1 MIDLNLLDTE
11 GINENSRKIDQLS
24 TYEILETINDEDQ
37 KVATVIRENLGSI
50 EAAVEAIFKK
60 VKAGGRLIYIGAGT
74 SGRLGVLDAS
84 ECPPTYGVSKE
95 LVQGIIAGGVE
106 ALQNAIEG
114 AEDVE
119 EEAIEDLKSIHFSEK
134 DALVGLAA
142 SGRTPY
148 VRSAIIYANELGAVT
163 TSISCVKNAVISEV
177 AQYPIEAVVG
187 PEVITGSTRMKAG
200 TAQKL
205 ILNMIST
212 TVMVK
217 LGKVYGNLMVDVKAT
232 NEKLKVRAKRII
244 EMTTDLKGEEAIALF
259 KESGESVKVA
269 ILMEKTGLNREEA
282 EVLLDLHE
290 GKIRKAIENYES
302 KARVK

>member
-1 MIDLNLLDTE
+1 MIDLTLLDTE
-11 GINENSRKIDQLS
+11 RINMDSREIDQMD
-24 TYEILETINDEDQ
+24 TLEVLRTINKEDQ
-37 KVATVIRENLGSI
+37 QVALVIKNLLQ
-50 EAAVEAIFKK
+50 ELAPAVEAIYEKIK
-60 VKAGGRLIYIGAGT
+60 EGGRLIYIGAGT

-84 ECPPTYGVSKE
+84 ECPPTYGVSKD

-106 ALQNAIEG
+106 ALQKAIEG
-114 AEDVE
+114 AEDLAE
-119 EEAIEDLKSIHFSEK
+119 ESVKDLQAIGFSEK

-148 VRSAIIYANELGAVT
+148 VKSALAYAKTLGSVT
-163 TSISCVKNAVISEV
+163 VSVSCVKDAEISSM
-177 AQYPIEAVVG
+177 AAYPIEAVVG

-232 NEKLKVRAKRII
+232 NEKLKVRAQRII
-244 EMTTDLKGEEAIALF
+244 EMTTEVEGEAAVKLF
-259 KESGESVKVA
+259 EDSGESVKVA
-269 ILMEKTGLNREEA
+269 ILMAHTGMDKEEA
-282 EVLLDLHE
+282 EKMLTLHD
-290 GKIRKAIENYES
+290 GRIRPAIKEWTKKEDF
-302 KARVK
+302 

>member
-119 EEAIEDLKSIHFSEK
+119 EGAIEDLKSIHFSGK

-163 TSISCVKNAVISEV
+163 ASISCVKNAVISEV
-177 AQYPIEAVVG
+177 SQYPIEAVVG